1 MFQRIIYE
9 EWVMVIVICSFAV
22 VAAIF
27 LIGTIRAFCLP
38 KAKREHLAHLPLA
51 DEQAGQPTQPVPPA
65 DQPTQPTTP
74 DAPTSPPKMP

>member
-51 DEQAGQPTQPVPPA
+51 DEQAGQPVPPA